1 MVLLVGSFMAC
12 KKSDQTSGPDYI
24 RILED
29 DASFKHYVANDILN
43 STRFKLQ
50 TASSLNKNLHRELIS
65 ELNMAKNEVSLS
77 LILNKYNLRL
87 DAFQQYLEYRIESHI
102 KMRKNFPE
110 LNQMQGDSESEIY
123 EKAYKSVANNFLQ
136 KVKLKAENVSVI
148 TNKLPVK
155 NVINQPNSQIQQ
167 QSISNSV
174 LTVSNEAEVMQELE
188 LNEDQMVEL
197 MANIIVDHIQSTDIT
212 FGEFFLCL
220 HAAAI
225 GTFGEIKKIFDAAQ
239 AASTAAV
246 IQEMVA
252 VGAKWILKNIG
263 WIGAAILIFNFS
275 ACLYMVA

>member
-1 MVLLVGSFMAC
+1 MVLLVGSFLAC
-12 KKSDQTSGPDYI
+12 KKNDQTSGPDYV

-29 DASFKHYVANDILN
+29 DANFKHYVANDILN

-50 TASSLNKNLHRELIS
+50 TASSLNRNSHQILIS
-65 ELNMAKNEVSLS
+65 ELNNVKNEESLS
-77 LILNKYNLRL
+77 LILNKHNLRF
-87 DAFQQYLEYRIESHI
+87 DTFKQYLESRIQSNIE
-102 KMRKNFPE
+102 MRKYFPE
-110 LNQMQGDSESEIY
+110 LNKMQGDSESEVY
-123 EKAYKSVANNFLQ
+123 EKAYKSVAENFLS
-136 KVKLKAENVSVI
+136 KVKLKAEQVSGSR
-148 TNKLPVK
+148 NKLPVDRL
-155 NVINQPNSQIQQ
+155 INKTYDQIQQ
-167 QSISNSV
+167 KSKSNSLYV
-174 LTVSNEAEVMQELE
+174 ASSEAEMIQELE